1 MAGGTQQDAA
11 AETAARNINKEDKTQ
26 KMAMELILKSADVT
40 IPQAI
45 ENIQYLRQELAAR
58 LDYYKTLVVTED
70 GIKDAK
76 ADRAN
81 LNKLKAA
88 IDDQRKEV
96 KKQTMA
102 LYEPLE
108 RECKE
113 LLAMIDEPIAAIDSQ
128 LKAFEEQKKAA
139 KYQALTEFF
148 AKVNTLSFVKIEHV
162 LYPKWANAAAKLDT
176 LENLMSGNIQ
186 RIVDD
191 YAEIK
196 ELYVDSAMLT
206 AILQRF
212 EQTRDKGAALAYAA
226 EIERREKA
234 EQERRE
240 REAAEKARREQEQR
254 EAAQIQR
261 QPDEAVLHPTIAP
274 TPVRPTPETIGQA
287 IFRVVGTRSQI
298 RALAAYMRENGIS
311 YVVLK

>member
-1 MAGGTQQDAA
+1 MS
-11 AETAARNINKEDKTQ
+11 
-26 KMAMELILKSADVT
+26 MELILRNADVT

-45 ENIQYLRQELAAR
+45 ENLQYLRQELAAR
-58 LDYYKTLVVTED
+58 LDYYKGVIVTED
-70 GIKDAK
+70 TIKDAK

-96 KKQTMA
+96 KRQTMA

-108 RECKE
+108 KECKE
-113 LLAMIDEPIAAIDSQ
+113 LLSMIDEPIGVIDSQ
-128 LKAFEEQKKAA
+128 LKAFDEQKKAA

-148 AKVNTLSFVKIEHV
+148 AKVNTLDFVKIEHV
-162 LYPKWANAAAKLDT
+162 LSPKWGNATSKLDT
-176 LENLMSGNIQ
+176 LKDEMSGNIQ

-191 YAEIK
+191 YADIK
-196 ELYVDSAMLT
+196 KLYADSTMLT

-212 EQTRDKGAALAYAA
+212 EQTRDKSAALAYAA
-226 EIERREKA
+226 EIERREKV

-254 EAAQIQR
+254 EAEQIQR
-261 QPDEAVLHPTIAP
+261 QPEEVVTYPTIAP
-274 TPVRPTPETIGQA
+274 APAKPTPEPIGQA
-287 IFRVVGTRSQI
+287 TFRVIGTRSQL
-298 RALAAYMRENGIS
+298 RALAAYMRENGIK
-311 YVVLK
+311 YKVLK

>member
-1 MAGGTQQDAA
+1 MS
-11 AETAARNINKEDKTQ
+11 
-26 KMAMELILKSADVT
+26 MELILRNADVT

-58 LDYYKTLVVTED
+58 LDYYKGVIVTED
-70 GIKDAK
+70 TIKDAK

-96 KKQTMA
+96 KRQTMA

-108 RECKE
+108 KECKE
-113 LLAMIDEPIAAIDSQ
+113 LLAMIDEPIVVIDSQ
-128 LKAFEEQKKAA
+128 LKAFDEQKKAA

-148 AKVNTLSFVKIEHV
+148 AKVNTLDFVKIENV
-162 LYPKWANAAAKLDT
+162 LNPKWANATAKLDA
-176 LENLMSGNIQ
+176 LKDEMSGNIQ

-196 ELYVDSAMLT
+196 QIYAESPLLT

-254 EAAQIQR
+254 EAEQIQR
-261 QPDEAVLHPTIAP
+261 QPDEAIMQPTIAP
-274 TPVRPTPETIGQA
+274 APAKPTPEPIGQA
-287 IFRVVGTRSQI
+287 TFRVIGTRSQL
-298 RALAAYMRENGIS
+298 RVLAAYMRENGIK
-311 YVVLK
+311 YEVLK

>member
-1 MAGGTQQDAA
+1 MS
-11 AETAARNINKEDKTQ
+11 
-26 KMAMELILKSADVT
+26 MELILRNADVT

-58 LDYYKTLVVTED
+58 LDYYKGVIVTENT
-70 GIKDAK
+70 IKDAK

-96 KKQTMA
+96 KRQTMA

-108 RECKE
+108 KECKE
-113 LLAMIDEPIAAIDSQ
+113 LLSMIDEPIGVIDSQ
-128 LKAFEEQKKAA
+128 LKAFDEQKKAA

-148 AKVNTLSFVKIEHV
+148 AKVNALDFVKIEHV
-162 LYPKWANAAAKLDT
+162 LSPKWCNATSKLDA
-176 LENLMSGNIQ
+176 LKDEMSGNIQ

-196 ELYVDSAMLT
+196 QIYAESPLLT

-212 EQTRDKGAALAYAA
+212 EQTRDKGVALAYAA
-226 EIERREKA
+226 EIERRERA

-261 QPDEAVLHPTIAP
+261 QPDEVIVQPTIVP
-274 TPVRPTPETIGQA
+274 TPAEPAPEPIGQA
-287 IFRVVGTRSQI
+287 TFRVIGTRSQL
-298 RALAAYMRENGIS
+298 RTLAAYMRENGIK
-311 YVVLK
+311 YEVLK

>member
-1 MAGGTQQDAA
+1 MS
-11 AETAARNINKEDKTQ
+11 
-26 KMAMELILKSADVT
+26 MELILRNADVT

-58 LDYYKTLVVTED
+58 LDYYKGVIVTED
-70 GIKDAK
+70 TIKDAK

-96 KKQTMA
+96 KRQTMA

-108 RECKE
+108 KECKE
-113 LLAMIDEPIAAIDSQ
+113 LLSMIDEPIGVIDSQ
-128 LKAFEEQKKAA
+128 LKAFDEQKKAA

-148 AKVNTLSFVKIEHV
+148 AKVNTLDFVKIEHV
-162 LYPKWANAAAKLDT
+162 LSPKWANATAKLDV
-176 LENLMSGNIQ
+176 LKDEMSGNIQ

-191 YAEIK
+191 YADIK
-196 ELYVDSAMLT
+196 KLYAESPLLT

-226 EIERREKA
+226 EIERRERA

-240 REAAEKARREQEQR
+240 REAAEKARCEQEQR
-254 EAAQIQR
+254 EAEQIQR
-261 QPDEAVLHPTIAP
+261 QPDEVIMHPTVTP
-274 TPVRPTPETIGQA
+274 TPAEPAPEPIGQA
-287 IFRVVGTRSQI
+287 TFRVIGTRSQL
-298 RALAAYMRENGIS
+298 RALAAYMRENGIK
-311 YVVLK
+311 YEVLK

>member
-1 MAGGTQQDAA
+1 M
-11 AETAARNINKEDKTQ
+11 
-26 KMAMELILKSADVT
+26 
-40 IPQAI
+40 
-45 ENIQYLRQELAAR
+45 
-58 LDYYKTLVVTED
+58 DYYKGVIVTED
-70 GIKDAK
+70 TIKDAK

-96 KKQTMA
+96 KRQTMA

-108 RECKE
+108 KECKE
-113 LLAMIDEPIAAIDSQ
+113 LLSMIDEPISVIDSQ
-128 LKAFEEQKKAA
+128 LKAFDEQKKAA

-148 AKVNTLSFVKIEHV
+148 VNVNTLEFVKIEHV
-162 LYPKWANAAAKLDT
+162 LSPKWANATAKLDV
-176 LENLMSGNIQ
+176 LKDEMSGNIQ

-196 ELYVDSAMLT
+196 QIYAESPLLT

-226 EIERREKA
+226 EIERRERA

-261 QPDEAVLHPTIAP
+261 QPEEVVTYPTIAP
-274 TPVRPTPETIGQA
+274 TPAEPAPEPIGQA
-287 IFRVVGTRSQI
+287 TFRVIGTRSQL
-298 RALAAYMRENGIS
+298 RALAAYMRESGIK
-311 YVVLK
+311 YEVLK

>member
-1 MAGGTQQDAA
+1 MS
-11 AETAARNINKEDKTQ
+11 
-26 KMAMELILKSADVT
+26 MELILRNADVT

-58 LDYYKTLVVTED
+58 LDYYKGVIVTED
-70 GIKDAK
+70 TIKDAK

-96 KKQTMA
+96 KRQTMA

-108 RECKE
+108 KECKE
-113 LLAMIDEPIAAIDSQ
+113 LLSMIDEPIGVIDSQ
-128 LKAFEEQKKAA
+128 LKAFDEQKKAA

-148 AKVNTLSFVKIEHV
+148 AKVNTLDFVKIEHV
-162 LYPKWANAAAKLDT
+162 LNPKWANATAKLDT
-176 LENLMSGNIQ
+176 LKDEMSGNIQ

-196 ELYVDSAMLT
+196 QIYAKSPLLT

-226 EIERREKA
+226 EIERRERA

-254 EAAQIQR
+254 EAEQIQR
-261 QPDEAVLHPTIAP
+261 QPDEAIMHPTVP
-274 TPVRPTPETIGQA
+274 TPAEPAPEPIGQA
-287 IFRVVGTRSQI
+287 TFRVIGTRSQL
-298 RALAAYMRENGIS
+298 RTLAAYMRENGIK
-311 YVVLK
+311 YEVLK

>member
-1 MAGGTQQDAA
+1 MS
-11 AETAARNINKEDKTQ
+11 
-26 KMAMELILKSADVT
+26 MELILRNADVT

-58 LDYYKTLVVTED
+58 LDYYKGVIVTED
-70 GIKDAK
+70 TIKDAK

-96 KKQTMA
+96 KRQTMA

-108 RECKE
+108 KECKE
-113 LLAMIDEPIAAIDSQ
+113 LLSMIDEPICVIDSQ
-128 LKAFEEQKKAA
+128 LKAFDEQKKAA

-148 AKVNTLSFVKIEHV
+148 TKVNTLDFVKIEHV
-162 LYPKWANAAAKLDT
+162 LNPKWVNATAKLDA
-176 LENLMSGNIQ
+176 LKDEMSGNIQ

-191 YAEIK
+191 YVDIKKLYAESP
-196 ELYVDSAMLT
+196 LLT

-226 EIERREKA
+226 EIERRERA

-240 REAAEKARREQEQR
+240 REAAEKAGREQEQR

-261 QPDEAVLHPTIAP
+261 QPDEVIMHPTIAP
-274 TPVRPTPETIGQA
+274 TPVEPAPEPIGQA
-287 IFRVVGTRSQI
+287 TFRAIGTRSQL
-298 RALAAYMRENGIS
+298 RALAAYMRENGIN
-311 YVVLK
+311 YEVLK

>member
-1 MAGGTQQDAA
+1 
-11 AETAARNINKEDKTQ
+11 
-26 KMAMELILKSADVT
+26 MELILRNADVT

-58 LDYYKTLVVTED
+58 LDYYKGVIVTED
-70 GIKDAK
+70 TIKDAK

-81 LNKLKAA
+81 LNRLKAA

-96 KKQTMA
+96 KRQTMA

-108 RECKE
+108 KECKE
-113 LLAMIDEPIAAIDSQ
+113 LLSMIDEPIGVIDSQ
-128 LKAFEEQKKAA
+128 LKAFDEQKKAA

-148 AKVNTLSFVKIEHV
+148 TKVNTLDFVKIEHV
-162 LYPKWANAAAKLDT
+162 LNPKWGNATAKLDA
-176 LENLMSGNIQ
+176 LKDEMSGNIQ

-191 YAEIK
+191 YADIK
-196 ELYVDSAMLT
+196 KLYANSTMLT

-254 EAAQIQR
+254 EAEQIQR
-261 QPDEAVLHPTIAP
+261 QPDEVIMRPTIAP
-274 TPVRPTPETIGQA
+274 TPAEPAPEPIGQA
-287 IFRVVGTRSQI
+287 TFRVIGTRSQL
-298 RALAAYMRENGIS
+298 RTLAAYMRDNGIK
-311 YVVLK
+311 YEVLK

>member
-1 MAGGTQQDAA
+1 MS
-11 AETAARNINKEDKTQ
+11 
-26 KMAMELILKSADVT
+26 MELILRNADVT

-45 ENIQYLRQELAAR
+45 ENIQYLRQELTAR
-58 LDYYKTLVVTED
+58 LDYYKGVIVTED
-70 GIKDAK
+70 TIKDAK

-96 KKQTMA
+96 KRQTMA

-108 RECKE
+108 KECKE
-113 LLAMIDEPIAAIDSQ
+113 LLAMIDEPIGVIDSQ
-128 LKAFEEQKKAA
+128 LKAFDEQKKAA

-148 AKVNTLSFVKIEHV
+148 AKVNTLDFVKIESV
-162 LYPKWANAAAKLDT
+162 LNPKWANATAKLDA
-176 LENLMSGNIQ
+176 LKDEMSGNIQ

-196 ELYVDSAMLT
+196 KLYADSTMLT

-254 EAAQIQR
+254 EAEQIQR
-261 QPDEAVLHPTIAP
+261 QPDEVIMQPTIAP
-274 TPVRPTPETIGQA
+274 APAKSAPEPIGQA
-287 IFRVVGTRSQI
+287 TFRVIGTRSQL
-298 RALAAYMRENGIS
+298 RALAAYMRENGIK
-311 YVVLK
+311 YEVLK

>member
-1 MAGGTQQDAA
+1 MS
-11 AETAARNINKEDKTQ
+11 
-26 KMAMELILKSADVT
+26 MELILKNADVT

-58 LDYYKTLVVTED
+58 LNYYKGVIVTED
-70 GIKDAK
+70 TIKDAK

-96 KKQTMA
+96 KRQTMA

-108 RECKE
+108 KECKE
-113 LLAMIDEPIAAIDSQ
+113 LLSMIDEPIGVIDSQ
-128 LKAFEEQKKAA
+128 LKAFDEQKKAA

-148 AKVNTLSFVKIEHV
+148 AKVNTLDFVKIEHV
-162 LYPKWANAAAKLDT
+162 LNPKWANATAKLDA
-176 LENLMSGNIQ
+176 LKDEMSGNIQ

-191 YAEIK
+191 YADIK
-196 ELYVDSAMLT
+196 KLYADSPLLT

-240 REAAEKARREQEQR
+240 REAEAARRAAEAATEHAAQIVPEPMQEPLVQPV
-254 EAAQIQR
+254 EAAQ
-261 QPDEAVLHPTIAP
+261 
-274 TPVRPTPETIGQA
+274 PEPIGQA
-287 IFRVVGTRSQI
+287 TFRAIGTRSQL
-298 RALAAYMRENGIS
+298 RTLAAYMRDNGIK
-311 YVVLK
+311 YEVLK

>member
-1 MAGGTQQDAA
+1 MS
-11 AETAARNINKEDKTQ
+11 
-26 KMAMELILKSADVT
+26 MELILRNADVT

-58 LDYYKTLVVTED
+58 LDYYKGVIVTED
-70 GIKDAK
+70 TIKDAK

-96 KKQTMA
+96 KRQTMA

-108 RECKE
+108 KECKE
-113 LLAMIDEPIAAIDSQ
+113 LLSMIDEPIGVIDSQ
-128 LKAFEEQKKAA
+128 LKAFDEQKKAA

-148 AKVNTLSFVKIEHV
+148 AKVNTLDFVKIEHV
-162 LYPKWANAAAKLDT
+162 LSPKWANATAKLDV
-176 LENLMSGNIQ
+176 LKDEMSGNIQ

-191 YAEIK
+191 YADIK
-196 ELYVDSAMLT
+196 KLYAESPLLT

-226 EIERREKA
+226 EIERRERA

-240 REAAEKARREQEQR
+240 REAAEKARCEQEQR
-254 EAAQIQR
+254 EAEQIQR
-261 QPDEAVLHPTIAP
+261 QPDEVIMHPTVTPPPAEPAP
-274 TPVRPTPETIGQA
+274 EPIGQA
-287 IFRVVGTRSQI
+287 TFRVIGTRSQL
-298 RALAAYMRENGIS
+298 RALAAYMRENGIK
-311 YVVLK
+311 YEVLK

>member
-1 MAGGTQQDAA
+1 
-11 AETAARNINKEDKTQ
+11 
-26 KMAMELILKSADVT
+26 MELILRNADVT

-58 LDYYKTLVVTED
+58 LDYYKGVIVTED
-70 GIKDAK
+70 TIKDAK

-81 LNKLKAA
+81 LNKLKSA

-96 KKQTMA
+96 KRQTMA

-108 RECKE
+108 KECKE
-113 LLAMIDEPIAAIDSQ
+113 LLSMIDEPIGVIDSQ
-128 LKAFEEQKKAA
+128 LKAFDEQKKAA

-148 AKVNTLSFVKIEHV
+148 AKVNTLNFVKIEHV
-162 LYPKWANAAAKLDT
+162 LNPKWGNATSKLDA
-176 LENLMSGNIQ
+176 LKDEMSGNIQ

-191 YAEIK
+191 YADIK
-196 ELYVDSAMLT
+196 KLYADSTMLT

-254 EAAQIQR
+254 EAEQIQR
-261 QPDEAVLHPTIAP
+261 QPEEVVTYPTIAP
-274 TPVRPTPETIGQA
+274 VPAGPAPEPIGQA
-287 IFRVVGTRSQI
+287 TFRVIGTRSQL
-298 RALAAYMRENGIS
+298 RTLAAYMRENGIK
-311 YVVLK
+311 YEVLK

>member
-1 MAGGTQQDAA
+1 MS
-11 AETAARNINKEDKTQ
+11 
-26 KMAMELILKSADVT
+26 MELILRNADVT

-58 LDYYKTLVVTED
+58 LDYYKGVIVTED
-70 GIKDAK
+70 TIKDAK

-96 KKQTMA
+96 KRQTMA

-108 RECKE
+108 KECKE
-113 LLAMIDEPIAAIDSQ
+113 LLAMIDEPIGVIDSQ
-128 LKAFEEQKKAA
+128 LKAFDEQKKAA

-148 AKVNTLSFVKIEHV
+148 AKVNTLDFVKIEHV
-162 LYPKWANAAAKLDT
+162 LSPKWANATAKLDA
-176 LENLMSGNIQ
+176 LKDEMSGNIQ

-191 YAEIK
+191 YADIK
-196 ELYVDSAMLT
+196 KLYADSTMLT

-212 EQTRDKGAALAYAA
+212 EQTLDKGAALAYAA

-240 REAAEKARREQEQR
+240 HEAAEKARREQEQR
-254 EAAQIQR
+254 EAEQIQR
-261 QPDEAVLHPTIAP
+261 QPDEVIMHPTIAP
-274 TPVRPTPETIGQA
+274 IPSEPTPEPIGQA
-287 IFRVVGTRSQI
+287 TFRVIGTRSQL
-298 RALAAYMRENGIS
+298 RALAAYMRENGIN
-311 YVVLK
+311 YEVLK

>member
-1 MAGGTQQDAA
+1 MS
-11 AETAARNINKEDKTQ
+11 
-26 KMAMELILKSADVT
+26 MELILRNADVT

-58 LDYYKTLVVTED
+58 LDYYKGVIVTED
-70 GIKDAK
+70 TIKDAK

-96 KKQTMA
+96 KRQTMA

-108 RECKE
+108 KECKE
-113 LLAMIDEPIAAIDSQ
+113 LLAMIDEPIGVIDSQ
-128 LKAFEEQKKAA
+128 LKAFDEQKKAA

-148 AKVNTLSFVKIEHV
+148 AKVNTLDFVKIEHV
-162 LYPKWANAAAKLDT
+162 LNPKWANTTAKLDA
-176 LENLMSGNIQ
+176 LKDEMSGNIQ

-196 ELYVDSAMLT
+196 QIYAESPLLM

-226 EIERREKA
+226 EIERRERA

-254 EAAQIQR
+254 EAEQIQR
-261 QPDEAVLHPTIAP
+261 QPDEVIMHPTIAP
-274 TPVRPTPETIGQA
+274 TPAEPAPEPIGQA
-287 IFRVVGTRSQI
+287 TFRVLGTRSQL
-298 RALAAYMRENGIS
+298 RALAAYMRENGIK
-311 YVVLK
+311 YEVLK